1 MRRLRR
7 GAIACAVALLATVAP
22 ARSLPLA
29 DETTLAPLPPLPPL
43 SGDHTSVLLRDALRT
58 AAKYYLNTWWT
69 ERMAGVEPY
78 GSWTERLAAK
88 GTLDAEEVR
97 RFSSV
102 ALALAAPL
110 ASGAYDPGVAGTD
123 VATAK
128 RRVAELVGL
137 AARTHRANVARQVG
151 WGGSWQSALW
161 ASQAALAGWLVGDAL
176 PAPDRVL
183 MARML
188 AYEADAVL
196 ARPMHYLRDRGGKVL
211 TPGDSGAEELSW
223 DALGVLTAVE
233 LLPHHPRR
241 ALWMETAVRRFVAA
255 YSLPADLHSDR
266 VVNGRPL
273 SKWLNGSNL
282 EKSGWVVN
290 HHRLN
295 PDYTVG
301 FNVHAPLV
309 AGLAGS
315 RYPAAILH
323 NQALLYRNI
332 SQTPF
337 ASPPYR
343 APGGT
348 VYVRGT
354 PRLYFPT
361 GADWGTGRQF
371 VFGVLDTEVAALRL
385 DRGLRTPART
395 WATLHLR
402 EVRRLQNRFAT
413 GQMFGAQTEDRYF
426 AREEHA
432 GALLAYG
439 HLTDL
444 LARAGRLRVDHRD
457 PSAKVPVPAGLDAP
471 AGGR

>member
-7 GAIACAVALLATVAP
+7 GAIACALALLTAVAP
-22 ARSLPLA
+22 ARALPVA
-29 DETTLAPLPPLPPL
+29 DETTLAPLPALPRL
-43 SGDHTSVLLRDALRT
+43 SGEHTSVLLRDALRT

-69 ERMAGVEPY
+69 ERMNGLEPY
-78 GSWTERLAAK
+78 GSWSERLAAH

-110 ASGAYDPGVAGTD
+110 ASGAYDPGVAGVD
-123 VATAK
+123 AATAK
-128 RRVAELVGL
+128 DRVAELVAL
-137 AARTHRANVARQVG
+137 TSRTHRANLAREVG

-161 ASQAALAGWLVGDAL
+161 ASQIALAGWLIGDAL
-176 PAPDRVL
+176 PAPERVL
-183 MARML
+183 LARLL
-188 AYEADAVL
+188 AYEADAVV
-196 ARPMHYLRDRGGKVL
+196 ARPLHYLRNRGGRVV

-241 ALWMETAVRRFVAA
+241 AEWMEAAVRRLLAA
-255 YSLPADLHSDR
+255 YSLPADLHSNR

-273 SKWLNGSNL
+273 SKWLNGSNV

-290 HHRLN
+290 HNRLN

-309 AGLAGS
+309 AGLAGAP
-315 RYPAAILH
+315 YPAAILH

-332 SQTPF
+332 AQTPF

-361 GADWGTGRQF
+361 GADWGTGRQS
-371 VFGVLDTEVAALRL
+371 VFGVLDTEIAALRL
-385 DRGLRTPART
+385 DRGLRTPAAT
-395 WATLHLR
+395 WARIHLR
-402 EVRRLQNRFAT
+402 EVRRQQSRFTT
-413 GQMFGAQTEDRYF
+413 GQMFGSPTEHRYF

-432 GALLAYG
+432 GALLAYA

-444 LARAGRLRVDHRD
+444 LARAGRLRVDNRD
-457 PSAKVPVPAGLDAP
+457 PATKVPVPNTLDRTP
-471 AGGR
+471 